1 LSEYLGAT
9 NSAILKLNNKYK
21 QIFST
26 VGLITVVVVLNL
38 LLVYVENKD
47 PNSGI
52 KFFSDAFWYM
62 IVTLTTVG
70 YGDFYPTTT
79 IGKLIGYIYVF
90 GSLGVLGYLI
100 STLSSKYHTMMEEKK
115 LGFRGTQF
123 QEHIIFI
130 GWNEFSRMVA
140 EEIYHTSKKIAIVT
154 HNKDEIDLIY
164 SQFGKENTFALFADF
179 NNLESLT
186 KANVSEAVAVFISI
200 PDDAQ
205 VLLYVLDFKKR
216 FPKPQIVVSIENSK
230 LKNTFKA
237 AGVTYAVARNEIA
250 SKMVAS
256 YMFEP
261 DVANLNY
268 DLISSSR
275 GMVDYDMQEYRV
287 LEDNA
292 YAGKNYLE
300 VFIDMKKT
308 HNAVLVGLSRKS
320 NGSWDLLTNPPEE
333 EKVLTDD
340 YLVLMCSGSSKKQ
353 LVSKFGVAEGR
364 VIE

>member
-1 LSEYLGAT
+1 
-9 NSAILKLNNKYK
+9 LKLNKKYN
-21 QIFST
+21 
-26 VGLITVVVVLNL
+26 LIISVLGSLLLVVALIYM
-38 LLVYVENKD
+38 LVYVESKD
-47 PNSGI
+47 PDSSINS
-52 KFFSDAFWYM
+52 FSNALWWM
-62 IVTLTTVG
+62 VITLTTIG
-70 YGDFYPTTT
+70 YGDLYPTTPAGKI
-79 IGKLIGYIYVF
+79 IGLFFVF

-100 STLSSKYHTMMEEKK
+100 STLTSKYHTMIEEKK

-123 QEHIIFI
+123 MDHIIFI

-140 EEIYHTSKKIAIVT
+140 EEIYHTAKKIAIVT

-179 NNLESLT
+179 NNLESLG
-186 KANVSEAVAVFISI
+186 KANVAEAAAVFISI

-230 LKNTFKA
+230 LKDTFKS

-275 GMVDYDMQEYRV
+275 NSADHDMFEYIIR
-287 LEDNA
+287 EDNEYVNKA
-292 YAGKNYLE
+292 FIDL
-300 VFIDMKKT
+300 FIDMKKAF
-308 HNAVLVGLSRKS
+308 NVVAVGLSRKVD
-320 NGSWDLLTNPPEE
+320 GAWKLFTNPTED
-333 EKVLTDD
+333 EKILVGD
-340 YLVLMCSGSSKKQ
+340 YVILMGNGSSKKQ
-353 LVSKFGVAEGR
+353 LISKFKAEEGR
-364 VIE
+364 IIH

>member
-1 LSEYLGAT
+1 
-9 NSAILKLNNKYK
+9 LKLNKNY
-21 QIFST
+21 QRIIST
-26 VGLITVVVVLNL
+26 TAIVIGVILLNY
-38 LLVYVENKD
+38 LLV
-47 PNSGI
+47 
-52 KFFSDAFWYM
+52 FFESKNPDSSIHSLSDAIWYM
-62 IVTLTTVG
+62 IITLTTVG
-70 YGDFYPTTT
+70 YGDFYPITG
-79 IGKLIGYIYVF
+79 IGKAIGYIFAF

-100 STLSSKYHTMMEEKK
+100 STLSSKYYTMMEEKK
-115 LGFRGTQF
+115 LGFRGTEF
-123 QEHIIFI
+123 QDHVIFI

-164 SQFGKENTFALFADF
+164 SQFGKENIFALFADF

-186 KANVSEAVAVFISI
+186 KANVSKASAVFISI

-216 FPKPQIVVSIENSK
+216 FPKPHIVVSIENSK

-237 AGVTYAVARNEIA
+237 AGVTYAIARNEIA

-261 DVANLNY
+261 DVANLNI

-275 GMVDYDMQEYRV
+275 GQVDYDMQEYEV
-287 LEDNA
+287 KASND
-292 YAGKNYLE
+292 YVGMNYLD

-308 HNAVLVGLSRKS
+308 FNAVLVGLSRKLDDE
-320 NGSWDLLTNPPEE
+320 WTLIANPPED
-333 EKVLTDD
+333 EKVRTND
-340 YLVLMCSGSSKKQ
+340 YLLLMASGSTKKE
-353 LVSKFGVAEGR
+353 LALAFGVEEGR

>member
-1 LSEYLGAT
+1 
-9 NSAILKLNNKYK
+9 LKLNKKYK
-21 QIFST
+21 QLFT
-26 VGLITVVVVLNL
+26 TLGLISLVVVLNL
-38 LLVYVENKD
+38 LLFYVEGKD
-47 PNSGI
+47 PNSSI
-52 KFFSDAFWYM
+52 QSFSDALWYM

-70 YGDFYPTTT
+70 YGDFYPITFA
-79 IGKLIGYIYVF
+79 GKLIGYIFVF

-154 HNKDEIDLIY
+154 HDKNEIDLIY
-164 SQFGKENTFALFADF
+164 SQFGKENTFALFADY
-179 NNLESLT
+179 NNLDSLE
-186 KANVSEAVAVFISI
+186 KANVSDASAVFISI

-205 VLLYVLDFKKR
+205 VLLYVLDFKKK

-230 LKNTFKA
+230 LKNTFKE
-237 AGVTYAVARNEIA
+237 AGVTYTVARNEIA

-261 DVANLNY
+261 DVANLNN

-287 LEDNA
+287 EAKNA
-292 YAGKNYLE
+292 YVGKNYVD
-300 VFIDMKKT
+300 VFIDMKKM
-308 HNAVLVGLSRKS
+308 HNTVLVGLSRKI
-320 NGSWDLLTNPPEE
+320 NGSWELVTNPSDEE
-333 EKVLTDD
+333 MIQAND
-340 YLVLMCSGSSKKQ
+340 YLVLIGSGSSKKQ
-353 LVSKFGVAEGR
+353 LAETFGVAEGR

>member
-1 LSEYLGAT
+1 M
-9 NSAILKLNNKYK
+9 KLNRKYNL
-21 QIFST
+21 IISS
-26 VGLITVVVVLNL
+26 VGLLLVVIILNYV
-38 LLVYVENKD
+38 LVYVESRD
-47 PNSGI
+47 PDSSI
-52 KFFSDAFWYM
+52 KTFSDALWYM
-62 IVTLTTVG
+62 IITLTTIG
-70 YGDFYPTTT
+70 YGDLTPTTT
-79 IGKLIGYIYVF
+79 IGTMIGYVFVF

-123 QEHIIFI
+123 KEHVIFI

-154 HNKDEIDLIY
+154 HNKDQIDLVY
-164 SQFGKENTFALFADF
+164 SQFGRENTFALFADY

-186 KANVSEAVAVFISI
+186 KANVSEAAAVFISI

-205 VLLYVLDFKKR
+205 VLLYVIDFKKR
-216 FPKPQIVVSIENSK
+216 YPKPQVVVSIENSK
-230 LKNTFKA
+230 LKSTFKA
-237 AGVTYAVARNEIA
+237 AGVTYAIARNEIA

-275 GMVDYDMQEYRV
+275 GLLDHDMQEYRMR
-287 LEDNA
+287 EDNS
-292 YAGKNYLE
+292 YVGTNYLD
-300 VFIDMKKT
+300 VFIDLKKT
-308 HNAVLVGLSRKS
+308 HNAVLIGLSRKK
-320 NGSWDLLTNPPEE
+320 NGNWELITNPPEE
-333 EKVLTDD
+333 EIIQVND

-353 LVSKFGVAEGR
+353 LVTTFGVEEGR
-364 VIE
+364 IIE

>member
-1 LSEYLGAT
+1 M
-9 NSAILKLNNKYK
+9 KLAKKY
-21 QIFST
+21 QRTIA
-26 VGLITVVVVLNL
+26 TVVIIAAVILLNY
-38 LLVYVENKD
+38 LLVVAESED
-47 PNSGI
+47 PESSI
-52 KFFSDAFWYM
+52 SSFSEALWYM

-79 IGKLIGYIYVF
+79 IGKLVGYIYVF
-90 GSLGVLGYLI
+90 ASLGVLGYLI
-100 STLSSKYHTMMEEKK
+100 STLSSKYYSMMEEKK

-123 QEHIIFI
+123 QDHVIFI

-164 SQFGKENTFALFADF
+164 AQFGKENTFALFADY
-179 NNLESLT
+179 NNLDSLT
-186 KANVSEAVAVFISI
+186 KANVSKASAVFISI

-216 FPKPQIVVSIENSK
+216 FPKPHIVVSIENSK

-237 AGVTYAVARNEIA
+237 AGVTYAIARNEIA

-261 DVANLNY
+261 DVANLNI

-275 GMVDYDMQEYRV
+275 SKQDYDMQEYRIR
-287 LEDNA
+287 ESNA
-292 YAGKNYLE
+292 YVGKNYLE

-308 HNAVLVGLSRKS
+308 YNAVVVGLSRKQD
-320 NGSWDLLTNPPEE
+320 NSWKLKP
-333 EKVLTDD
+333 
-340 YLVLMCSGSSKKQ
+340 Q
-353 LVSKFGVAEGR
+353 
-364 VIE
+364 

>member
-1 LSEYLGAT
+1 MVI
-9 NSAILKLNNKYK
+9 ILNY
-21 QIFST
+21 
-26 VGLITVVVVLNL
+26 
-38 LLVYVENKD
+38 LLVYIEKD
-47 PNSGI
+47 APNSNI
-52 KFFSDAFWYM
+52 KSFSDSIWFM

-70 YGDFYPTTT
+70 YGDFSPTTGSGRLVG
-79 IGKLIGYIYVF
+79 IIFIF

-100 STLSSKYHTMMEEKK
+100 SSLTSKYHTMMEEKK

-123 QEHIIFI
+123 KDHVIFI

-140 EEIYHTSKKIAIVT
+140 EEIYHTSKRIAIVT
-154 HNKDEIDLIY
+154 QKKDQIDLIY
-164 SQFGKENTFALFADF
+164 SQFGRENTFALFADY

-186 KANVSEAVAVFISI
+186 KANVSDAAAVFISI

-230 LKNTFKA
+230 LKSTFKA
-237 AGVTYAVARNEIA
+237 AGVTYAIARNEIA

-261 DVANLNY
+261 DVAHLNY

-275 GMVDYDMQEYRV
+275 GMLDYDMQEYRM
-287 LEDNA
+287 LENNA
-292 YAGKNYLE
+292 YVGRNYID
-300 VFIDMKKT
+300 VFIDMKKS
-308 HNAVLVGLSRKS
+308 HNAVLVGLSRKK
-320 NGSWDLLTNPPEE
+320 NGSWELITNPSDDELVQE
-333 EKVLTDD
+333 ND
-340 YLVLMCSGSSKKQ
+340 YLLLMCSGSSKKQ
-353 LVSKFGVAEGR
+353 LVTAFGVEEGR

>member
-1 LSEYLGAT
+1 MILNKKYNLIVSALGLLT
-9 NSAILKLNNKYK
+9 IVILLNY
-21 QIFST
+21 
-26 VGLITVVVVLNL
+26 
-38 LLVYVENKD
+38 LLVYVESKD
-47 PNSGI
+47 PNSSI
-52 KFFSDAFWYM
+52 TSFSGALWYM
-62 IVTLTTVG
+62 VITLTTVG
-70 YGDFYPTTT
+70 YGDLYPTTAE
-79 IGKLIGYIYVF
+79 GKLIGYIFVF

-115 LGFRGTQF
+115 LGFRGTHF
-123 QEHIIFI
+123 EEHVIFI

-154 HNKDEIDLIY
+154 SKKDQIDLIY
-164 SQFGKENTFALFADF
+164 SQFGKENTFALFADY
-179 NNLESLT
+179 NNLDSLT
-186 KANVSEAVAVFISI
+186 KANVSKAAAVFISI

-230 LKNTFKA
+230 LKSTFKA
-237 AGVTYAVARNEIA
+237 AGVTYAIARNEIA

-275 GMVDYDMQEYRV
+275 GMSDYDMQEYKV
-287 LEDNA
+287 IDQNP
-292 YAGKNYLE
+292 YKGKKYIDA
-300 VFIDMKKT
+300 FIDMKKI
-308 HNAVLVGLSRKS
+308 HDAILVGLSRKIEG
-320 NGSWDLLTNPPEE
+320 NWKLITNPPEDE
-333 EKVLTDD
+333 TIMEDD
-340 YLVLMCSGSSKKQ
+340 YLVLMCSGSSKKK
-353 LVSKFGVAEGR
+353 LVSAFDVEEGR

>member
-1 LSEYLGAT
+1 M
-9 NSAILKLNNKYK
+9 
-21 QIFST
+21 
-26 VGLITVVVVLNL
+26 ITGIIAVVVILNY
-38 LLVYVENKD
+38 LLVYVERND
-47 PNSGI
+47 PDSGI
-52 KFFSDAFWYM
+52 KSFADAVWYM
-62 IVTLTTVG
+62 IITLTTVG
-70 YGDFYPTTT
+70 YGDLYPTTAL
-79 IGKLIGYIYVF
+79 GKLIGYIFVF

-123 QEHIIFI
+123 QDHIIFI

-154 HNKDEIDLIY
+154 KKKDEIDLIY

-179 NNLESLT
+179 NNLDSLE
-186 KANVSEAVAVFISI
+186 KANVSQAAAVFISI

-230 LKNTFKA
+230 LKDTFKS
-237 AGVTYAVARNEIA
+237 AGVTYAIARNEIA

-256 YMFEP
+256 YIFEP

-275 GMVDYDMQEYRV
+275 SMVDYDMQEYRV
-287 LEDNA
+287 KKNNK
-292 YAGKNYLE
+292 YVGKNYIDA
-300 VFIDMKKT
+300 FIDMKKT
-308 HNAVLVGLSRKS
+308 HNSVLVGLSRKID
-320 NGSWDLLTNPPEE
+320 NSWKLITNPPEE
-333 EKVLTDD
+333 EIIQVND
-340 YLVLMCSGSSKKQ
+340 YLVLMCSGSSKKEH
-353 LVSKFGVAEGR
+353 VSTFGVEEGR

>member
-1 LSEYLGAT
+1 MVAVV
-9 NSAILKLNNKYK
+9 ILLNY
-21 QIFST
+21 
-26 VGLITVVVVLNL
+26 
-38 LLVYVENKD
+38 LLVYVESKD
-47 PNSGI
+47 PDSSIKTFSG
-52 KFFSDAFWYM
+52 ALWYM
-62 IVTLTTVG
+62 VITLTTVG
-70 YGDFYPTTT
+70 YGDLYPTTPV
-79 IGKLIGYIYVF
+79 GKMIGYVFVF

-123 QEHIIFI
+123 QGHVIFI
-130 GWNEFSRMVA
+130 GWNDFSRMVA

-154 HNKDEIDLIY
+154 HDKDEIDLIY
-164 SQFGKENTFALFADF
+164 SQFGKENTFVLFADY
-179 NNLESLT
+179 NNLDSLE
-186 KANVSEAVAVFISI
+186 KANVSEASAVFISI

-205 VLLYVLDFKKR
+205 VLLYVLDFKTK
-216 FPKPQIVVSIENSK
+216 FPNPQIVVSIENSK
-230 LKNTFKA
+230 LKNTFKE

-261 DVANLNY
+261 DVANLNN

-287 LEDNA
+287 LEKNA
-292 YAGKNYLE
+292 YAGKNYLD

-308 HNAVLVGLSRKS
+308 HNAVLVGLSRKT
-320 NGSWDLLTNPPEE
+320 NGSWTLMTNPPED
-333 EKVLTDD
+333 EKVLVDD

-353 LVSKFGVAEGR
+353 LSSIFGIEEGR
-364 VIE
+364 LIE